1 MGALLEPLSVAI
13 HAASRA
19 QITNGSS
26 VLILGAGAIGLLCA
40 AVSKINGSGHVT
52 IADIQQDRV
61 AFATSRG
68 FADSGVTILLNQ
80 SLSVEEKLEI
90 SKETAALAC
99 KRLETEAGS
108 KDAFD
113 VVLECTGVE
122 ACTQAATYVSRG
134 HSALL
139 TRL

>member
-13 HAASRA
+13 HATSRA

-80 SLSVEEKLEI
+80 SLNVEEKLEI
-90 SKETAALAC
+90 S
-99 KRLETEAGS
+99 REAGDIQRNCS
-108 KDAFD
+108 FG
-113 VVLECTGVE
+113 LQET
-122 ACTQAATYVSRG
+122 
-134 HSALL
+134 
-139 TRL
+139 